1 METLKNFLDAM
12 GFQLDTFII
21 LSVSF
26 IVVVLILKK
35 IFFKP
40 IMGHIDQ
47 RSKTIKETFDQIETK
62 QQEIARLGQEY
73 QERLSQIEKTS
84 YEKVQ
89 AAIKEGLSAKSE
101 IISEAHAQADKVLR
115 KATEEINLEKN
126 KALVELKQEVIKLSI
141 ATASK
146 VIEQKM
152 DDATHHK
159 LVEKALGELEKK
171 KLC

>member
-1 METLKNFLDAM
+1 METLKNFLDTL
-12 GFQLDTFII
+12 GFQLETFLI
-21 LSVSF
+21 LCVSF
-26 IVVVLILKK
+26 LILVLLLNKFLFKRLMKYLDDRNEGVKK
-35 IFFKP
+35 
-40 IMGHIDQ
+40 
-47 RSKTIKETFDQIETK
+47 TFEQIETK
-62 QQEIARLGQEY
+62 QQEIARLGEEY
-73 QERLSQIEKTS
+73 QHRLSQIEKTA

-89 AAIKEGLSAKSE
+89 AAIKESLTAKTE

-159 LVEKALGELEKK
+159 LVEKALGELEEK
-171 KLC
+171 KL